1 MGDEANSGRA
11 GGDDSG
17 EVRAWLVEV
26 RSGKAF
32 PLPDKQEITVGRV
45 DQRKEIYPDVDL
57 TPVDPCRTVSRRHA
71 SIIREPGDGFSVID
85 SSRSLNGIYLNGE
98 RVVANQPSA
107 LKAGDSLIFGTIWCR
122 FRQESV
128 TDLYTGGDVFT
139 GAGVD
144 EAPPDASEPPSSDR
158 KTQFAFGMNENLQ
171 ASGRDFHVQTEDL
184 GWDQESILSVV
195 YSAGAIVFSRK
206 TPYEFFQKR
215 RGKEIKPTEMVRFQ
229 HRSIVAGI
237 QSGKYLAQA
246 G

>member
-1 MGDEANSGRA
+1 M
-11 GGDDSG
+11 
-17 EVRAWLVEV
+17 RAWLVEV

-32 PLPDKQEITVGRV
+32 PLPDKRQITVGRV
-45 DQRKEIYPDVDL
+45 DRRKEIYPDVDL

-71 SIIREPGDGFSVID
+71 RIIHDPGDVFRVID
-85 SSRSLNGIYLNGE
+85 SSNALNGIYLNGE
-98 RVVANQPSA
+98 RVVGNEPSP

-122 FRQESV
+122 FRQESISEV
-128 TDLYTGGDVFT
+128 YTGGDVFT
-139 GAGVD
+139 DAGVD
-144 EAPPDASEPPSSDR
+144 EGKTTEPAASDR

-195 YSAGAIVFSRK
+195 YAAGAIVFSRK

-215 RGKEIKPTEMVRFQ
+215 RGTEIKPTEMVRFQ
-229 HRSIVAGI
+229 HLSIVAGI
-237 QSGKYLAQA
+237 QSGKYLAPE